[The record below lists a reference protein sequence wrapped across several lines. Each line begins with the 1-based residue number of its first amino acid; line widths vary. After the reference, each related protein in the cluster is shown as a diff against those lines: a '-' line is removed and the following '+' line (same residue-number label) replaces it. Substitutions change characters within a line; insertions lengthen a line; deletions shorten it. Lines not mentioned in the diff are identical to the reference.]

1 MCEKSHT
8 HTYQLKH
15 IFILWHNGELQHA
28 LTAGHVRQKETRAR
42 IRLQRQHLYLWIV
55 IAKIKIQ

>member
-28 LTAGHVRQKETRAR
+28 LTAGHVRQKRDKSKNKTSEATFVPVDC
-42 IRLQRQHLYLWIV
+42 YS
-55 IAKIKIQ
+55 